1 MSSNIQQ
8 IESLVNQGRYFE
20 ARAKAEDAIKV
31 SNELRLKQL
40 YALSLSKAGIPEA
53 ALEFMEPVY
62 REFPDDPESA
72 GILGSINKEL
82 FKKNQSTPFAIRS
95 RDTYFK
101 NFTATKSYYTG
112 INAASMSAMAGQASR
127 GREIATEVIAQL
139 EGKAHDFWELATLG
153 EANLLTK
160 NRAKST
166 EYYVQARKR
175 AGNDWGKITSVYN
188 QLWLLNHFLPVSGEV
203 MKMFKP
209 PLVTAFVGHMI
220 DHPSR
225 STPRFPAVI
234 EQKVKDAITNSIRTL
249 NAHIGYCSVA
259 CGGDILFAEAMAE
272 EGGEVNIF
280 IPFDIPDFIQT
291 SLAFAGDHWVTRFQ
305 ALIDRFPVNFVT
317 HEAYGGFDDLF
328 AFQSKMIFGS
338 AVMRSSAQH
347 GEPSLLTVLSDVDLK
362 RKEGGTRDTIRLWP
376 FPQNHVNINPDIYT
390 SSLTIE
396 PSSTALAT
404 TVKYDQTTDRPV
416 LFLAYC
422 DLSGISL
429 LEREKVFKAIHL
441 KVDDETVPVKA
452 FVLDGDSFLVAYE
465 TEISVMEFVSD
476 ILNSIKALKQVG
488 GIRIALHAGPVHIHT
503 NPASEEISVSGEA
516 VEIVKQMGKLT
527 PTGSTC
533 ATSHFSSLL
542 ALETNKYS
550 LDYSGVLLK
559 DTHGEGITVYQ
570 VGIKNIY

>member
-1 MSSNIQQ
+1 VPQIIQH
-8 IESLVNQGRYFE
+8 IEDLVNQGRYFE
-20 ARAKAEDAIKV
+20 ARAKAEDALQQ

-40 YALSLSKAGIPEA
+40 YALSLSKAGVPEA

-62 REFPDDPESA
+62 REFPEDPESA

-127 GREIATEVIAQL
+127 GREIANQVISIL
-139 EGKAHDFWELATLG
+139 EGKANDFWELATLG
-153 EANLLTK
+153 EAHLLTK
-160 NRAKST
+160 NRIKST

-175 AGNDWGKITSVYN
+175 AGNDWGKITSVHN

-209 PLVTAFVGHMI
+209 PVVTAFVGHMI

-234 EQKVKDAITNSIRTL
+234 EQSIKDAITNSIRTL

-272 EGGEVNIF
+272 QGGEVNIF

-291 SLAFAGDHWVTRFQ
+291 SLAFAGDHWVKRFE
-305 ALIDRFPVNFVT
+305 ALVEKFPIHFVT
-317 HEAYGGFDDLF
+317 HEAYAGFDDLF
-328 AFQSKMIFGS
+328 AFQSKLIFGS
-338 AVMRSSAQH
+338 AVMRSSSSHA
-347 GEPSLLTVLSDVDLK
+347 EPYLLTVLSDVDLK

-376 FPQNHVNINPDIYT
+376 YPQNHININPDIYT
-390 SSLTIE
+390 SSI
-396 PSSTALAT
+396 
-404 TVKYDQTTDRPV
+404 TVEVNPNVLKPIQFTSDLNRPV
-416 LFLAYC
+416 LYLAYC
-422 DLSGISL
+422 DLTGISL

-441 KVDDETVPVKA
+441 KIDDETVPVKA
-452 FVLDGDSFLVAYE
+452 FALETDSFLAAYE

-476 ILNSIKALKQVG
+476 VLNSIKALKQVG
-488 GIRIALHAGPVHIHT
+488 GLKMALHAGPVHIT
-503 NPASEEISVSGEA
+503 TDANSEDVKVSGET
-516 VEIVKQMGKLT
+516 VDIVRQIGKLT
-527 PTGSTC
+527 PAGSIC
-533 ATSHFSSLL
+533 ATNNFSSLL
-542 ALETNKYS
+542 ALETIKYS

-559 DTHGEGITVYQ
+559 DSRGEGVTVYR